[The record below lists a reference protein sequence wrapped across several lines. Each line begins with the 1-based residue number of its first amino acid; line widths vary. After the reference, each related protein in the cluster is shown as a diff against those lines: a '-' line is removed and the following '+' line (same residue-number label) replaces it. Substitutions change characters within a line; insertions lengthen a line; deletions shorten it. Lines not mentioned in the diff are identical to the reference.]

1 MLRFEASEEDA
12 TFVDEATAALRL
24 LAARPGFRSGRLV
37 RAYDQLGPAARSA
50 APSREP
56 RSELASE
63 ERTEGAVS
71 LWLIVTEWESVGA
84 YRRAL
89 GAYDVRVAATPL
101 LSRARNEPSAYEELA
116 TAELGDDGP
125 TVRRHDSDRSLGS
138 RA

>member
-12 TFVDEATAALRL
+12 TFVDEAVAALRL
-24 LAARPGFRSGRLV
+24 LAARPGFRAGRLV
-37 RAYDQLGPAARSA
+37 RAYDQLDA
-50 APSREP
+50 
-56 RSELASE
+56 
-63 ERTEGAVS
+63 
-71 LWLIVTEWESVGA
+71 WLIVTEWESVGA